1 MYSRVNADHLA
12 VTEASPAPPTAAV
25 TPAPSPAAAMPALHE
40 SCIRI
45 YGPGF
50 NRLKAEKR
58 LLAQKINQGF
68 GHKNGEWH
76 HDAQKRSSY
85 RDVPVAWLTTK
96 EAEVV
101 REYAEAGMHELAKMT
116 VGPKPKAAKPKA
128 AKPLAANPNVPA
140 RPRPPL
146 QVQYKQPVWT
156 LDGGPP
162 VLPKQRTCRLGA
174 GQAKPAAAAMT
185 GKSPKPVA
193 THPPLPLSKTGFSN
207 LPDLAADAVQD
218 LGSVPPAPL
227 PSKSISTFKRDA
239 ICIALR

>member
-12 VTEASPAPPTAAV
+12 VTEASPAPPTAAAI
-25 TPAPSPAAAMPALHE
+25 PAPSPAAATPALHE

-50 NRLKAEKR
+50 NRLKAAN
-58 LLAQKINQGF
+58 LVLAQKINEGF
-68 GHKNGEWH
+68 DGGAGGWD

-85 RDVPVAWLTTK
+85 RDVPVAWLTTE
-96 EAEVV
+96 EAEIV

-116 VGPKPKAAKPKA
+116 VGPKPK
-128 AKPLAANPNVPA
+128 AANPNVPA

-156 LDGGPP
+156 LDGGLP
-162 VLPKQRTCRLGA
+162 VLPKQRMCRLDA
-174 GQAKPAAAAMT
+174 RQAKPAMT

-207 LPDLAADAVQD
+207 LPDLAADAMQD

-227 PSKSISTFKRDA
+227 PSKSISTFKHDA